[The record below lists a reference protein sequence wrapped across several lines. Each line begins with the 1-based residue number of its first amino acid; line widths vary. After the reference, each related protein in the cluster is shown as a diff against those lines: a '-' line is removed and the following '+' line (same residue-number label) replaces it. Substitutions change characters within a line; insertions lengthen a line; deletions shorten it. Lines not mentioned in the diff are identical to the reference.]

1 MNHYFPSGQ
10 HTENS
15 SGGGGE
21 LDLNRLPQGILRIE
35 CLLREHNGEHEE
47 KTAVGRNSP
56 GFEHS
61 LAEIR
66 RGEPRQA
73 GTFWENSLPLWN
85 ANGKPPEIVF
95 PGWNPWVDAKG
106 RVPEVDFS
114 RNPSIILRTTQT
126 ENRRRRGFSVTLNI
140 FLRSDTKDE
149 TAGISDSQGFQ
160 SFPLGE
166 DKGETTG
173 GGGAFRK
180 SKGKS

>member
-1 MNHYFPSGQ
+1 M
-10 HTENS
+10 
-15 SGGGGE
+15 
-21 LDLNRLPQGILRIE
+21 DLNRLPQGNLRIE

-47 KTAVGRNSP
+47 KTTVGRNPP

-66 RGEPRQA
+66 RGGTAA
-73 GTFWENSLPLWN
+73 GGDFLGKILPLWN

-106 RVPEVDFS
+106 RVPEVVFS

-140 FLRSDTKDE
+140 FLRSDTKE
-149 TAGISDSQGFQ
+149 
-160 SFPLGE
+160 
-166 DKGETTG
+166 ETTG
-173 GGGAFRK
+173 I
-180 SKGKS
+180 